1 MFRISIPVKVL
12 VVAALSY
19 VSALFFTA
27 WLEIFFKVPLEAF
40 VFGLPLSYLFTL
52 FHLFTVVVAAAL
64 ATYYFLDRPM
74 AKLTQAMIKAGEGD
88 FLIRAK
94 IRKKDEIGILA
105 ENFNQMLMKITDL
118 SARKIETEHDL
129 TVAQED
135 LKFKKQ
141 LEEKNRQIE
150 KTNRKLENLVK
161 DLSLLY
167 EIGQGV
173 NQTIDST
180 HLYAVITDVLRGH
193 LRLENFSLMV
203 WDEKEQ
209 GLRVKAFFGFEAVPA
224 VSQMTLKMGEGI
236 AGEVLK
242 GGRAIYIGNLAG
254 ETNFIFKGFD
264 LEGCLLSIPLTYKN
278 ERLGVIN
285 FGRTGRHAF
294 TPHDIKMLTLVGN
307 QVALAMANAR
317 LYTQTRE
324 LSVTDELTGVFNRRQ
339 FGQVLHMEWKRAIR
353 FQRDLSLL
361 MIDVDHFKNFNDTY
375 GHLKGDEILRNLGR
389 LLIDNLREVDT
400 VARFGGE
407 EFVILLPDTDK
418 NGAMAVAEKLRHL
431 VQEKNPG
438 VTISV
443 GVAHYPEDVAEVDDL
458 IDHADIALYDAKDAG
473 RNKVFTYKGSKPL
486 PAVDDDGNPKPPNK
500 PRMVH

>member
-40 VFGLPLSYLFTL
+40 VFGLPLSYIFTL

-105 ENFNQMLMKITDL
+105 ENFNQMLMNITDL
-118 SARKIETEHDL
+118 SARKIETENDL
-129 TVAQED
+129 TVEQED
-135 LKFKKQ
+135 MKFKKQ

-209 GLRVKAFFGFEAVPA
+209 VLRVKAFFGFEAVPA

-264 LEGCLLSIPLTYKN
+264 LEGCLLSIPLTYK
-278 ERLGVIN
+278 
-285 FGRTGRHAF
+285 
-294 TPHDIKMLTLVGN
+294 
-307 QVALAMANAR
+307 
-317 LYTQTRE
+317 
-324 LSVTDELTGVFNRRQ
+324 
-339 FGQVLHMEWKRAIR
+339 
-353 FQRDLSLL
+353 
-361 MIDVDHFKNFNDTY
+361 
-375 GHLKGDEILRNLGR
+375 
-389 LLIDNLREVDT
+389 
-400 VARFGGE
+400 
-407 EFVILLPDTDK
+407 
-418 NGAMAVAEKLRHL
+418 
-431 VQEKNPG
+431 
-438 VTISV
+438 
-443 GVAHYPEDVAEVDDL
+443 
-458 IDHADIALYDAKDAG
+458 
-473 RNKVFTYKGSKPL
+473 
-486 PAVDDDGNPKPPNK
+486 
-500 PRMVH
+500 